1 MLGRWSLLLSR
12 GVQQNEWNDQGF
24 EDVCMHFM
32 DLELT
37 ERFHELWYKITTG
50 SAKAF
55 FFHLVARFGE
65 RDRNI
70 FEKNNFSIATLFCSL
85 PSPNI
90 GPFAFLSHFCSGR
103 ASKTWPVNNDIL
115 ASQMD
120 HSAGRAGR
128 ISSAT
133 EDNAQKGRA
142 ARRGLESLISNS
154 VCVNQGS
161 LSLSFPS

>member
-24 EDVCMHFM
+24 EDVCMHM

-70 FEKNNFSIATLFCSL
+70 FEKNNFSIATLF
-85 PSPNI
+85 
-90 GPFAFLSHFCSGR
+90 
-103 ASKTWPVNNDIL
+103 
-115 ASQMD
+115 
-120 HSAGRAGR
+120 
-128 ISSAT
+128 
-133 EDNAQKGRA
+133 
-142 ARRGLESLISNS
+142 
-154 VCVNQGS
+154 S
-161 LSLSFPS
+161 LSLLQISVRLRFFLTSARGGLQKLGLLTMISWQVKWTTRRAEPVEFPRPLKTTHKKGGRPGEAWNH